1 MRTASTRPRLLAVAA
16 AGTLSLA
23 AVAGCGGA
31 DDKASGK
38 SSDQQSGSPAAPG
51 GAADGPQAVR
61 AAHQKTTSAGTAKM
75 TLVTK
80 AQSGGKNAEVRGS
93 GVVDLA
99 KGSSEMVLL
108 TGNQQIHQRTVEGI
122 LYQQPPA
129 AQREQLPQ
137 GKSWLKVDV
146 KKLLRQTGSSSQ
158 YEDPTS
164 SFGYMKGISD
174 KDVKKVGTETVDGT
188 ATTHYKVSVD
198 VTQLAKDNAQQAKQL
213 RAQLGDRLPLDV
225 WLDGQGRVRQEKVEV
240 RPRTGQQGNSGARA
254 AVTTTLKFSDFG
266 TDVKV
271 TAPPAKDTVDITDKA
286 AKAAQQAQQG
296 QQGATQS

>member
-1 MRTASTRPRLLAVAA
+1 MAA

-51 GAADGPQAVR
+51 GAVDGPQAVR

-108 TGNQQIHQRTVEGI
+108 TGNQQIRQRTVEGI

-146 KKLLRQTGSSSQ
+146 KKLLQQTGSSSQ

-240 RPRTGQQGNSGARA
+240 RPRTGRQGNSGARA

-266 TDVKV
+266 TDVNV

-286 AKAAQQAQQG
+286 VKAAQQAQQG

>member
-1 MRTASTRPRLLAVAA
+1 
-16 AGTLSLA
+16 
-23 AVAGCGGA
+23 
-31 DDKASGK
+31 
-38 SSDQQSGSPAAPG
+38 
-51 GAADGPQAVR
+51 
-61 AAHQKTTSAGTAKM
+61 M

-80 AQSGGKNAEVRGS
+80 AQSGGTNAEVRGS

-99 KGSSEMVLL
+99 KGNSELVLL
-108 TGNQQIHQRTVEGI
+108 TGNSQIHQRMVEGI

-129 AQREQLPQ
+129 AQRKQLPQ

-146 KKLLRQTGSSSQ
+146 KKLLRQTGGSTQ

-164 SFGYMKGISD
+164 SFNYIKGISD
-174 KDVKKVGTETVDGT
+174 KDVEKVGTETVDGT

-198 VTQLAKDNAQQAKQL
+198 VAELAKDNARQAKQL

-225 WLDGQGRVRQEKVEV
+225 WLDGQGRLRQEKVEV
-240 RPRTGQQGNSGARA
+240 KPRAGQQGNSGGRT

-266 TDVKV
+266 TDVNV

-286 AKAAQQAQQG
+286 VKAAQQEQG
-296 QQGATQS
+296 RRHSRVAARIAA

>member
-1 MRTASTRPRLLAVAA
+1 MAA
-16 AGTLSLA
+16 AGALSLA
-23 AVAGCGGA
+23 AVAGCGGT

-38 SSDQQSGSPAAPG
+38 PSDRQSASPAAPG

-61 AAHQKTTSAGTAKM
+61 AAHQKTTDARTAKM

-80 AQSGGKNAEVRGS
+80 AQSGGTNAEVRGS

-99 KGSSEMVLL
+99 KGNSELVLL
-108 TGNQQIHQRTVEGI
+108 TGNSQIHQRMVEGI

-129 AQREQLPQ
+129 AQRKQLPQ

-146 KKLLRQTGSSSQ
+146 KKLLRQTGGSTQ

-164 SFGYMKGISD
+164 SFNYIKGISD
-174 KDVKKVGTETVDGT
+174 KDVEKVGTETVDGT

-198 VTQLAKDNAQQAKQL
+198 VAELAKDNARQAKQL

-225 WLDGQGRVRQEKVEV
+225 WLDGQGRLRQEKVEV
-240 RPRTGQQGNSGARA
+240 KPRAGQQGNSGGRT

-266 TDVKV
+266 TDVNV

-286 AKAAQQAQQG
+286 VKAAQQEQGRQTQQG
-296 QQGATQS
+296 